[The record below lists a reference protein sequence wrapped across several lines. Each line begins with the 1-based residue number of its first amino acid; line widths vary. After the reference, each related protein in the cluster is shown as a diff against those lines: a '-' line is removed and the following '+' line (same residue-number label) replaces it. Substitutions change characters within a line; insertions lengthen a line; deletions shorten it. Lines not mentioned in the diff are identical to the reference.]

1 MDIYSPR
8 LVTADRIWRFS
19 MTCLL
24 LRKSSL
30 NFEFKSYLPIL
41 KQGSYNFTVL
51 SFTRKTKYEMFGK
64 ACSFLEI
71 WNSYLPLWN
80 LFDICHHALN
90 VSLKT
95 QCSHTCGLPE
105 SLKKIISYLM
115 CLLLAACF
123 QVAWWQLM
131 LNPNEPSLSI
141 TFRTPRCSRLSL
153 CVCCQWS
160 AGGAQFKVKQ
170 NWKWLGWKKGWRE
183 RKRRG

>member
-1 MDIYSPR
+1 MGGNY
-8 LVTADRIWRFS
+8 LHIWEHGS
-19 MTCLL
+19 C
-24 LRKSSL
+24 
-30 NFEFKSYLPIL
+30 NFP
-41 KQGSYNFTVL
+41 VL

-64 ACSFLEI
+64 AGSFWEI
-71 WNSYLPLWN
+71 WKSYLHSWN

-90 VSLKT
+90 VSLET

-105 SLKKIISYLM
+105 PLKKIISCFM

-123 QVAWWQLM
+123 QVAWWQ

-170 NWKWLGWKKGWRE
+170 NWKWLGGKKGWRE
-183 RKRRG
+183 RGRREDNKR